1 LLFILKRYLHF
12 FLFYTFHHIHT
23 TGICFQERDEFGSYL
38 LNFPL
43 PNRITNEILSE
54 TVDLW
59 RTRQITNM
67 EYLSILNKMAARSYN
82 DLMQYPVMPFVLASY
97 NTMELDLN
105 QLSIY
110 R

>member
-1 LLFILKRYLHF
+1 MYYKFCKIDVC
-12 FLFYTFHHIHT
+12 I
-23 TGICFQERDEFGSYL
+23 QERDEFGSYL

-97 NTMELDLN
+97 NTPELDLD
-105 QLSIY
+105 QMSTY

>member
-1 LLFILKRYLHF
+1 MFVFK
-12 FLFYTFHHIHT
+12 
-23 TGICFQERDEFGSYL
+23 QERDEFGSYL
-38 LNFPL
+38 LNFSL
-43 PNRITNEILSE
+43 PNRVTNEILSE

-97 NTMELDLN
+97 NTTELDLN
-105 QLSIY
+105 QISTY